1 MAYDE
6 ARQRTVLFGGYRQPP
21 AQALGDTWE
30 WDGQAWVQ
38 SLAGGPGAATV
49 ETPLAYDSV
58 RARTLYYKYIGGGSE
73 LWEWDGATWSRNL
86 GSIPHAGLAP
96 WMVFDRSRARLVIGG
111 DGIWDFDLVSGQ
123 STLRQPGSGF
133 TGFAAFDTARSR
145 TVIATF
151 PETLE
156 YDGAANAT
164 SPYILAGPIGG
175 GTYQIGSTIAL
186 SIQAGGSAPLAFQ
199 WRRDGQLLVD
209 GGRISGATTPALT
222 VSAATIGDS
231 GQYAVVVSNACNT
244 ITSPGAY
251 VDVRPE
257 CYANCD
263 GSTTSPILNVN
274 DFICF
279 LNEFAAG
286 HLYANCDQS
295 NPPPILNV
303 NDFVCFQVRFAQGC
317 P

>member
-1 MAYDE
+1 
-6 ARQRTVLFGGYRQPP
+6 
-21 AQALGDTWE
+21 
-30 WDGQAWVQ
+30 
-38 SLAGGPGAATV
+38 
-49 ETPLAYDSV
+49 
-58 RARTLYYKYIGGGSE
+58 
-73 LWEWDGATWSRNL
+73 
-86 GSIPHAGLAP
+86 
-96 WMVFDRSRARLVIGG
+96 LVIGG

-123 STLRQPGSGF
+123 ATLRQPGSGF

-151 PETLE
+151 PRHSNTT
-156 YDGAANAT
+156 GRPPPPRRTFSRGRSAADVRDRLDHRALDPGRRQR
-164 SPYILAGPIGG
+164 SAGVSVASRWP
-175 GTYQIGSTIAL
+175 T
-186 SIQAGGSAPLAFQ
+186 
-199 WRRDGQLLVD
+199 LVD

-274 DFICF
+274 DFVCF

-286 HLYANCDQS
+286 HLYADCDHS
-295 NPPPILNV
+295 TPPPILDV